1 MHSVT
6 RMRHGL
12 TNQHQ
17 PTTNHQINIMNY
29 SNIKSKDLQGVDVSK
44 EITLKEYGFA
54 YHVLPRKGI
63 YRFYIGGSYSLQEEE
78 TGELS
83 YSEWEALELPL
94 TVKIEEEFDFID
106 VKDVASVCGLTET
119 EWLALDAPTKL
130 YDAISYYGADNF

>member
-1 MHSVT
+1 
-6 RMRHGL
+6 
-12 TNQHQ
+12 
-17 PTTNHQINIMNY
+17 MNY

-78 TGELS
+78 TGELN
-83 YSEWEALELPL
+83 YTDWLDLELPL

-106 VKDVASVCGLTET
+106 VKDVASFVGLTES

-130 YDAISYYGADNF
+130 YDAISYYGSDNF

>member
-1 MHSVT
+1 ME
-6 RMRHGL
+6 
-12 TNQHQ
+12 
-17 PTTNHQINIMNY
+17 Y

-63 YRFYIGGSYSLQEEE
+63 YRFYIGQSYAIDRNSDCDRHDHTWFE
-78 TGELS
+78 S
-83 YSEWEALELPL
+83 LELPL

-106 VKDVASVCGLTET
+106 VKDIASVCGLTES

-130 YDAISYYGADNF
+130 YDAIGHYGSENF

>member
-1 MHSVT
+1 
-6 RMRHGL
+6 
-12 TNQHQ
+12 
-17 PTTNHQINIMNY
+17 MNY
-29 SNIKSKDLQGVDVSK
+29 SNIKSKYLQGVDVSK

-63 YRFYIGGSYSLQEEE
+63 YRFYIGGAYSLQEEE

-83 YSEWEALELPL
+83 YTEWEALELPL